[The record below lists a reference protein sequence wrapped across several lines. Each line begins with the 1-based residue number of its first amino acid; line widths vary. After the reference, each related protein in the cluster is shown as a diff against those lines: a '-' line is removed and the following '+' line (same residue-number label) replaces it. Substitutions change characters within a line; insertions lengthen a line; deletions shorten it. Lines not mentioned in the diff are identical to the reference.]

1 MKKSFRLLLFI
12 LLFSLLSVGLVF
24 SVAAVGRKPD
34 APKITAVSNVKQGL
48 MIKWKTVSQ
57 TDGYIIYRQRSGS
70 PAWKRLAD
78 IRAADTDSYI
88 DSSVKH
94 SVTYTY
100 SLKAV
105 CNGIKSDGS
114 AVKRSNTFVAS
125 PKIKSV
131 ENVRAGVKL
140 RWTRYNN
147 ITESR
152 IYRKTPGSDKWHRI
166 GTVSGNKNSF
176 VDKKAQSGVKYIYQ
190 IRQSVGNVMSV
201 REGSAVEKTF
211 VGSPKSISL
220 KCAKKGISISWSAV
234 AGNGNYSVFR
244 KIQGEKEWKRIARR
258 KVGTLT
264 YTDKKAPMGK
274 FVHYK
279 VRAYINSGA
288 VGAFSPSEKIR
299 RVDPKKKMVAL
310 TFDDGPYRP
319 VTNQILDVLERY
331 GAKATFFVVGSRVST
346 YGDCIRRAVNLGCEI
361 GNHTYN
367 HAILTAS
374 SASVITSEI
383 EDTNR
388 AIKRVTGKGA
398 SIVRAPGGSV
408 NSKVR
413 NTVGYPL
420 IGWSVDALDWQ
431 HRNTAR
437 VIASVKSSVKDGSIV
452 LMHDLYS
459 STGNA
464 AQVIVPWLVKQGYQI
479 VTVSEMMQYKG
490 IKPTAGKVYSCA

>member
-1 MKKSFRLLLFI
+1 MKKSSKFFLFMLLI
-12 LLFSLLSVGLVF
+12 SAIAVGLVF
-24 SVAAVGRKPD
+24 SVAAEGIKPD

-57 TDGYIIYRQRSGS
+57 SDGYIIYRQRSGS
-70 PAWKRLAD
+70 TAWKRLAD
-78 IRAADTDSYI
+78 IRGAGTNSYI

-100 SLKAV
+100 SIKAISK
-105 CNGIKSDGS
+105 NIKSDGS
-114 AVKRSNTFVAS
+114 AVKRSNTFVAA

-131 ENVRAGVKL
+131 ENVRAGVSL
-140 RWTRYNN
+140 CWARYNN
-147 ITESR
+147 TTEAR

-201 REGSAVEKTF
+201 REGSIVGKTF
-211 VGSPKSISL
+211 IGSPKSISL
-220 KCAKKGISISWSAV
+220 KCTKKGVSISWSAV
-234 AGNGNYSVFR
+234 AGGENYSVFR
-244 KIQGEKEWKRIARR
+244 KIQGENEWKRIAKR
-258 KVGTLT
+258 KAGSLT
-264 YTDKKAPMGK
+264 YTDKNAPAGR
-274 FVHYK
+274 FVRYK
-279 VRAYINSGA
+279 VRAYTNSGA
-288 VGAFSPSEKIR
+288 VGAFSATKKIR
-299 RVDPKKKMVAL
+299 TVDPKQKMVAL

-319 VTNQILDVLERY
+319 VTNQILDVLEKY

-346 YGDCIRRAVNLGCEI
+346 YSDCVRRAANLGCEI

-367 HAILTAS
+367 HATLTAA

-388 AIKRVTGKGA
+388 AIKRVIGKGA

-408 NSKVR
+408 NGRVR
-413 NTVGYPL
+413 NVVGYPL
-420 IGWSVDALDWQ
+420 IGWSVDTLDWQ

-464 AQVIVPWLVKQGYQI
+464 VQVIVPWLVNQGYQL

-490 IKPTAGKVYSCA
+490 IKLTAGNVYFCA